1 MKTNELHE
9 RLLSLL
15 LLVAK
20 LNESLMA
27 LEGDARID
35 VMRATAKACDDM
47 ASAVYEMLKRTESGL
62 LRAQRYLY
70 AAGLGLRAVAKKYNI
85 SEKP

>member
-9 RLLSLL
+9 RLRSLL
-15 LLVAK
+15 LLMAK

-27 LEGDARID
+27 LEGDARLD
-35 VMRATAKACDDM
+35 VMGATADACGDM
-47 ASAVYEMLKRTESGL
+47 ASAVDEVMEGRESGQH
-62 LRAQRYLY
+62 AERYLD
-70 AAGLGLRAVAKKYNI
+70 AVGRILRAVAEKYNI

>member
-9 RLLSLL
+9 RLRSLL
-15 LLVAK
+15 LLMAT
-20 LNESLMA
+20 LNDSLMA
-27 LEGDARID
+27 LEGDARLD
-35 VMRATAKACDDM
+35 AMRATAKACDDM

-70 AAGLGLRAVAKKYNI
+70 AAGQGLRAVAEKYNI
-85 SEKP
+85 TVIP